1 MTKKI
6 IYLVSLIPLAVITWF
21 LIVGTMNTIR
31 MINADSNEPEN
42 LPPYN
47 EDELEIFYE
56 VSKNYCSIEE
66 IEDYKKGICEPDG
79 AESGGCCMSREYQVF
94 LMSRGGGLDVVMIV
108 PIVIFGLLDL
118 VVIPLILIYVYRRGK
133 TLFFS

>member
-1 MTKKI
+1 MKKKI
-6 IYLVSLIPLAVITWF
+6 IFLLTLIPLAVITWF
-21 LIVGTMNTIR
+21 LIVGSIRTIS
-31 MINADSNEPEN
+31 ILNA
-42 LPPYN
+42 PPASD
-47 EDELEIFYE
+47 EDALESFYE
-56 VSKNYCSIEE
+56 VSKNYCSIKE

-94 LMSRGGGLDVVMIV
+94 LMSQGGGLDAVMIV

>member
-1 MTKKI
+1 MIKKI

-21 LIVGTMNTIR
+21 LIVGSIRTIS
-31 MINADSNEPEN
+31 ILNA
-42 LPPYN
+42 PPAS
-47 EDELEIFYE
+47 DKDALESFYE

-94 LMSRGGGLDVVMIV
+94 LMSRGGALDVVMIV

-118 VVIPLILIYVYRRGK
+118 IVIPLILIYIYRRGK
-133 TLFFS
+133 ALFFS